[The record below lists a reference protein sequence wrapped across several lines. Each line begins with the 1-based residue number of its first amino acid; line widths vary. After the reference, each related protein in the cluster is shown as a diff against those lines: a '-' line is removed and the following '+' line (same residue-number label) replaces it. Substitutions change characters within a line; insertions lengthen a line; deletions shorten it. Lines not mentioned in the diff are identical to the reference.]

1 MLKND
6 IFGHFLECRSFPFSG
21 VILHNLLLRQVAH
34 EEDSRDD
41 QLWFQI
47 GEHLIRLSI
56 VEWCLVTGLSFGV
69 DTNKKNDE
77 MEQRLRNT
85 YFGGVHRKIN
95 VKEFDAIF
103 KELKFEEMD
112 DMDALKIA
120 LFYFADRVLNAIR
133 KHPWGL
139 LSWEMIYE
147 SLDNA
152 LFEKDEKFK
161 KTRLKNPDHN
171 IEKYNLYGF
180 TSGVQAWIY
189 EAIGGLPSTWVVK
202 TKNKIPCILQWKPMA
217 SLRINF
223 AEVYSFFNDESRLGD
238 VLQTLEPNS
247 KESSRK
253 YWLSV
258 KDYLPSIPDWVLK
271 HQPSINAMPSVTRQS
286 DEHDDHDDIPNPI
299 PEQRH
304 DTYEDEVAVDD
315 HQQRHDTYKDESRT
329 KQFNDYIRRRLDK
342 IDRNVYEIKSELK
355 DFKETVVGFID
366 TFSKRPNK
374 DSPTARSYAA
384 PADYGVDTDVRNEN
398 LSTPT
403 SLYSFYGD
411 INGESVQVFSEVPPG
426 VMVRRVRHPRS
437 FFEILLGL
445 TSMGWLGDEVWNNGD
460 CAVDSLEFDDRLN
473 SYLCGR
479 QHTMSKSMTDV
490 DMLLIPV
497 NLDGKHWVLAQVD
510 FRKNKVWIYDSLLT
524 CRDEKRYRLKFKP
537 LEVIFPRWLEYVGF
551 YNIRPELRS
560 ADPWK
565 VIAVRSAPQQE
576 CGTSD
581 CGVFVLMVTMYL
593 MFGLTLEFT
602 TSHVE
607 YFRKKIAVD
616 IFNDDI
622 VDIFNDDIVL

>member
-1 MLKND
+1 
-6 IFGHFLECRSFPFSG
+6 
-21 VILHNLLLRQVAH
+21 
-34 EEDSRDD
+34 
-41 QLWFQI
+41 
-47 GEHLIRLSI
+47 
-56 VEWCLVTGLSFGV
+56 
-69 DTNKKNDE
+69 
-77 MEQRLRNT
+77 
-85 YFGGVHRKIN
+85 
-95 VKEFDAIF
+95 
-103 KELKFEEMD
+103 MD

-120 LFYFADRVLNAIR
+120 LFYFADRVLNAR
-133 KHPWGL
+133 KNHCQVNFDWLDQVDDIQYFQKRPWGL

-152 LFEKDEKFK
+152 LFEKNEKFK

-202 TKNKIPCILQWKPMA
+202 TKNKIPRILQWKPMA
-217 SLRINF
+217 SSRINF
-223 AEVYSFFNDESRLGD
+223 VEVYSFFNDESRLGD
-238 VLQTLEPNS
+238 VLQTLELSS

-258 KDYLPSIPDWVLK
+258 KDYVPSIPDWVHK
-271 HQPSINAMPSVTRQS
+271 HQSSINAMSSVTRQS

-304 DTYEDEVAVDD
+304 DTSE
-315 HQQRHDTYKDESRT
+315 DESRT
-329 KQFNDYIRRRLDK
+329 KQFNDYIQRRLDK

-355 DFKETVVGFID
+355 DFKETVVGFIE

-374 DSPTARSYAA
+374 DSPPARSYAA
-384 PADYGVDTDVRNEN
+384 PDDYGVYTDVGNEN

-411 INGESVQVFSEVPPG
+411 VSGESVRGQHVRPLPRPQIMEHAIDMSTSVDVNPLRGLEDSNLFAEFDRWFTGDSR
-426 VMVRRVRHPRS
+426 VRRRVQHLRS
-437 FFEILLGL
+437 FFEIILG
-445 TSMGWLGDEVWNNGD
+445 TASMGWLGDEVFLNQLWNNGD
-460 CAVDSLEFDDRLN
+460 CAVDSLVFDDRMN

-497 NLDGKHWVLAQVD
+497 NLDGEHWVLALVD

-524 CRDEKRYRLKFKP
+524 CRDDKRYRLKFKP

-565 VIAVRSAPQQE
+565 VIAVRSALQQE
-576 CGTSD
+576 PETGD

-593 MFGLTLEFT
+593 MFGLGLEFNA
-602 TSHVE
+602 SHVE

-622 VDIFNDDIVL
+622 VL

>member
-1 MLKND
+1 
-6 IFGHFLECRSFPFSG
+6 
-21 VILHNLLLRQVAH
+21 
-34 EEDSRDD
+34 
-41 QLWFQI
+41 
-47 GEHLIRLSI
+47 
-56 VEWCLVTGLSFGV
+56 
-69 DTNKKNDE
+69 
-77 MEQRLRNT
+77 
-85 YFGGVHRKIN
+85 
-95 VKEFDAIF
+95 
-103 KELKFEEMD
+103 MD

-120 LFYFADRVLNAIR
+120 LFYFADRVLNAR
-133 KHPWGL
+133 KNHCQVNFDWLDQVDDIQYFQKRPWGL

-152 LFEKDEKFK
+152 LFEKNEKFK

-202 TKNKIPCILQWKPMA
+202 TKNKIPRILQWKPMA
-217 SLRINF
+217 SSRINF
-223 AEVYSFFNDESRLGD
+223 VEVYSFFNDESRLGD
-238 VLQTLEPNS
+238 VLQTLELSS

-258 KDYLPSIPDWVLK
+258 KDYVPSIPDWVHK
-271 HQPSINAMPSVTRQS
+271 HQSSINAMSSVTRQS

-304 DTYEDEVAVDD
+304 DTSEDE
-315 HQQRHDTYKDESRT
+315 
-329 KQFNDYIRRRLDK
+329 
-342 IDRNVYEIKSELK
+342 
-355 DFKETVVGFID
+355 
-366 TFSKRPNK
+366 
-374 DSPTARSYAA
+374 A
-384 PADYGVDTDVRNEN
+384 PDDYGVYTDVGNEN

-411 INGESVQVFSEVPPG
+411 VSGESVRGQHVRPLPRPQIMEHAIDMSTSVDVNPLRGLEDSNLFAEFDRWFTGDSR
-426 VMVRRVRHPRS
+426 VRRRVQHLRS
-437 FFEILLGL
+437 FFEIILG
-445 TSMGWLGDEVWNNGD
+445 TASMGWLGDEVFLNQLWNNGD
-460 CAVDSLEFDDRLN
+460 CAVDSLVFDDRMN

-497 NLDGKHWVLAQVD
+497 NLDGEHWVLALVD

-524 CRDEKRYRLKFKP
+524 CRDDKRYRLKFKP

-565 VIAVRSAPQQE
+565 VIAVRSALQQE
-576 CGTSD
+576 PETGD

-593 MFGLTLEFT
+593 MFGLGLEFNA
-602 TSHVE
+602 SHVE

-622 VDIFNDDIVL
+622 VL